1 MPVKTERAGEKGAVG
16 ACKRSLTVTKRKPS
30 FNSLAFFYSCF
41 MGEKGK
47 ESAYERNTERRESEE
62 RGGGR
67 REGERDEREGR
78 GREGRGSEGSW
89 EKIDTQG
96 RSDQCFASH

>member
-1 MPVKTERAGEKGAVG
+1 M
-16 ACKRSLTVTKRKPS
+16 LI
-30 FNSLAFFYSCF
+30 
-41 MGEKGK
+41 
-47 ESAYERNTERRESEE
+47 RETE
-62 RGGGR
+62 RGGRVRRGER
-67 REGERDEREGR
+67 GSREGERDEREGR